1 MKINY
6 TNIIFNINTYYLL
19 WKGSHLPSACPSPI
33 GLASDRLCCYYSS
46 FLSIWSGTSVDQ
58 MMAHLYPVHLPIFL
72 TDPTPTAILRSCT
85 GTSEAIS
92 SFHRHSDWTLLC
104 WRRAKWSLFANCVPQ
119 TPPGHLHCMSHHLWC
134 FLIPCIIDWRLRP
147 TLYGFASYYSS
158 FEADCDAAILVL
170 DLRIRSLRLHLGW
183 DLCRCG
189 QPFRSYLRMFILN
202 TIAGHNY
209 SSKVL
214 CSCFCGTSS
223 SMMSAAVRSWSALS
237 RPAGGRSLL
246 HVGSL
251 ILSTDLLAYLGY
263 CCIHPNHRRLQFGN
277 SFGFC
282 FGTLVNLVSSITSSS
297 VCKYFGYQPRL
308 SGIGFCLQSTWL
320 SWSAVAEAA
329 WAAS

>member
-1 MKINY
+1 
-6 TNIIFNINTYYLL
+6 
-19 WKGSHLPSACPSPI
+19 
-33 GLASDRLCCYYSS
+33 
-46 FLSIWSGTSVDQ
+46 
-58 MMAHLYPVHLPIFL
+58 
-72 TDPTPTAILRSCT
+72 
-85 GTSEAIS
+85 
-92 SFHRHSDWTLLC
+92 
-104 WRRAKWSLFANCVPQ
+104 
-119 TPPGHLHCMSHHLWC
+119 MSHHLWC

-147 TLYGFASYYSS
+147 TPYGFASYYSS

-170 DLRIRSLRLHLGW
+170 DLRIRNLRLHLGW
-183 DLCRCG
+183 DLSRCG
-189 QPFRSYLRMFILN
+189 QPLRSYLRMFILN
-202 TIAGHNY
+202 TVAGHNY
-209 SSKVL
+209 CSAVL

-282 FGTLVNLVSSITSSS
+282 FETLVNLVLSITFSS
-297 VCKYFGYQPRL
+297 VCKYFGCQPRL

-320 SWSAVAEAA
+320 SWSAVAEVA
-329 WAAS
+329 WAASYHDCARCLAFRSEMLLACAAPWRLRWGWPRLQFFWVEFVNYFSSTSPHLVDSSDRSWASCGIGNTPEPSSESELLADLFNEKGPRYFLLGGHCLEAGESCSCSWQSSHSGDEL